1 MREPIDAVIFDYG
14 GVLSTSPFARLR
26 SAEQALGLRPGT
38 LSELLGYGL
47 DVPEPAEGEP
57 YTNPWHLL
65 EIGAI
70 GLDEYADWVRDNA
83 VRLLGGP
90 IDVRPMMADG
100 FATMAIHWSMVHL
113 ARRLRARGLRLA
125 VCSNNIAA
133 HRGTWQSQVPI
144 ELFDVVVDSSD
155 VGLRKPDPAI
165 YRLTCEQLGV
175 PPERCGIVDD
185 IPKNVRTAERLGMRA
200 VLVGEDIR
208 GAVARIE
215 QLASGPEGA
224 GSAGHGN

>member
-1 MREPIDAVIFDYG
+1 MSRPLDAVIFDYG

-26 SAEQALGLRPGT
+26 AAEQALGVRPGT
-38 LSELLGYGL
+38 LSEMLGYGL
-47 DVPEPAEGEP
+47 EVPEPADGEP

-90 IDVRPMMADG
+90 VDVRPMMADG
-100 FATMAIHWSMVHL
+100 FATMAIHWPMVHL
-113 ARRLRARGLRLA
+113 ARRLRAHGLRLA

-133 HRGTWQSQVPI
+133 HRGTWQSQVPM
-144 ELFDVVVDSSD
+144 ELFDVVVDSSE

-165 YRLTCEQLGV
+165 YRLTCDQLGV
-175 PPERCGIVDD
+175 RPERCGFVDD
-185 IPKNVRTAERLGMRA
+185 IPQNVVTAQRLGMRT
-200 VLVGEDIR
+200 VLVADDIAA
-208 GAVARIE
+208 AVAEVEEMALR
-215 QLASGPEGA
+215 P
-224 GSAGHGN
+224 